1 MKLHCQ
7 SHHLETVS
15 REKGQLFLSLLAQ
28 SSDQSCFSD
37 PGNTCG
43 QELVAWHVL
52 AEGEAEMHP
61 VRYFLRDFDIVSHS
75 EKLR

>member
-1 MKLHCQ
+1 MKLHSQ
-7 SHHLETVS
+7 SHHLETVL
-15 REKGQLFLSLLAQ
+15 REKGQFFLTLLKQ

-37 PGNTCG
+37 PGNTCE

-75 EKLR
+75 EKWR

>member
-1 MKLHCQ
+1 MKLHSQ

-15 REKGQLFLSLLAQ
+15 REKGQFFLTLLKQ

-43 QELVAWHVL
+43 QELVAWRVL
-52 AEGEAEMHP
+52 GEGEAEMHP
-61 VRYFLRDFDIVSHS
+61 VRYFSRDFDIVSHS
-75 EKLR
+75 EK